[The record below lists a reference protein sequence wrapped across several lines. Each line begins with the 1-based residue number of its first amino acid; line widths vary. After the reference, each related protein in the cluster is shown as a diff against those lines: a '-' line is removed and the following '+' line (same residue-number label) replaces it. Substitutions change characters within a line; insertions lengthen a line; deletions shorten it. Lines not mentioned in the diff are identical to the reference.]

1 MINTINPDIIIVG
14 DEISG
19 VAPDLAQN
27 IINAA
32 VKERIL
38 PELYD
43 NLSISVSR
51 DESNVIPAGA
61 AIVAINAIFE
71 NPETYMPK
79 QETVKNLP
87 AHCPQE

>member
-1 MINTINPDIIIVG
+1 MDNTVNIINTINPDIIIIG

-19 VAPDLAQN
+19 IAPDLTQTL
-27 IINAA
+27 IRRT

-43 NLSISVSR
+43 TLSIVVSQ
-51 DESNVIPAGA
+51 DEDHVILTGA

-71 NPETYMPK
+71 TPETYMPK
-79 QETVKNLP
+79 HKTL
-87 AHCPQE
+87 